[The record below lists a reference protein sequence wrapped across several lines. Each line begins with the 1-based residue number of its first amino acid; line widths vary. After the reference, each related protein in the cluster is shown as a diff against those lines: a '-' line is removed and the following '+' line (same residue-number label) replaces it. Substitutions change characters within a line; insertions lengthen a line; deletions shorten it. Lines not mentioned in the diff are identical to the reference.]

1 MDSHWIRGNA
11 GDSVRDRGTGF
22 RLTGRRGENVDLIDG
37 GGVSLA
43 GEVCRG
49 RYVSGVGVSG

>member
-1 MDSHWIRGNA
+1 MDSRWIRGNA
-11 GDSVRDRGTGF
+11 GGSVRDRGTGF

-37 GGVSLA
+37 GGIGPA

-49 RYVSGVGVSG
+49 RCAGSLGVSG